1 MVTNFPSR
9 HICLILFART
19 VAPQLVG
26 IAPRA
31 KRSTVAPWRTPWLLD
46 HLTRLQ
52 HHRLR
57 HRQAERFGRP
67 GVDHEIELR
76 RLLDR
81 QLAGLRALEDLV
93 HVAGGP
99 PYDRVEVWPV
109 RQERA
114 LLGPR

>member
-9 HICLILFART
+9 HICLILFGRT

-31 KRSTVAPWRTPWLLD
+31 KRSTLAPWQTPRLLD
-46 HLTRLQ
+46 HLTGLQ

-57 HRQAERFGRP
+57 HREAERFGGL
-67 GVDHEIELR
+67 GVEHELELR

-81 QLAGLRALEDLV
+81 QLGGLGTLEDLV

-109 RQERA
+109 R
-114 LLGPR
+114 